1 MFFDQLKLLNFEK
14 NKKNVK
20 SKKKHKNFFFE

>member
-1 MFFDQLKLLNFEK
+1 LNEKLK

-20 SKKKHKNFFFE
+20 SKKVEPTHVQLGC